1 MTTHP
6 VITNDVQMLEYLLNL
21 DSIDADLLAT
31 SMARI
36 GRNSGPQL
44 ISSLFRRGCLMD
56 ADVLAVGV
64 EAAWT
69 GAEFPLSYLTA
80 DEWATLF
87 EATGYL
93 VNAKR
98 RPDLLPTE
106 PITLYRGAPVSAAF
120 GWSWTDSIETAQWF
134 ADRATHR
141 GTGRVWVAEVATHRL
156 LANFT
161 DSRGENEYVV
171 DATAMP
177 IEVAS

>member
-6 VITNDVQMLEYLLNL
+6 VITNDVQMLEYLLNV
-21 DSIDADLLAT
+21 DTIDADLLFT

-44 ISSLFRRGCLMD
+44 ISSLYRRGCLTD

-69 GAEFPLSYLTA
+69 GAEFPMSYLTA
-80 DEWATLF
+80 DEWSTLF

-93 VNAKR
+93 VDSRR
-98 RPDLLPTE
+98 RPDLLPDQ
-106 PITLYRGAPVSAAF
+106 PITLYRGAPVSGAF
-120 GWSWTDSIETAQWF
+120 GWSWTDSIETARWF
-134 ADRATHR
+134 ANRPTHR

-156 LANFT
+156 LANFAE
-161 DSRGENEYVV
+161 SRGESEHVV
-171 DATAMP
+171 DATALP